1 MIWDFLY
8 WGTMR
13 TWDVVSSIMIFFGK
27 EIGEDN

>member
-13 TWDVVSSIMIFFGK
+13 TWDVVSNIMIYFGK